1 MLLEGLVNGGVIEG
15 VNISFSGIPEEATE
29 TEEKFL
35 AAVYANLKQFYDR
48 DQLDKLNEYARSKGL
63 KECKPFSSAKIKE
76 RKALQKKVVENF
88 ARGYYYKRKYD
99 NHRTS
104 DFGERYFSD
113 AIMKVTGDPEVD
125 LPFNQRVTDL
135 IARAHNGDFKPDS
148 AAFLSEDPK
157 VVEQV
162 KKDKEEFVE
171 LHREYLRKLH
181 VLDLEKLAT
190 TDMTDE
196 ELADI
201 AGDIHALAELQ
212 GQFDNMKGNF
222 AAWGIEDEEC
232 SQIMD
237 AYNACGDY
245 ITYLKLRLDNMYGV
259 GYPYYDAYKHPDIMN
274 DLGETDDMPKSLT
287 TFVNSFEN
295 ASVVKDSA
303 LGGEVNAIKN
313 HIREM
318 GLNPEDLMVKDPK
331 TGNLKTF
338 YSAIGHRDEDS
349 NVTFVHPDHP
359 EIELK
364 FKLSEDMPYT
374 RMDMLKDNAKI
385 KNKAVPDMPKSVGF
399 MGSIAD
405 WFTSL
410 RTGHKPRKEAYEKQL
425 KERNVILE
433 SKDFINNFENNM
445 GKLAEIKVQEDQKA
459 QVVETKKTDLVSQVK
474 LNLEQ
479 SIIKNQ
485 MEIKEN
491 IAKLFYVTA
500 ATQKFGEGSKK
511 NTKEMNKA
519 LEENAIKKGTQDI
532 LNDKHFNTF
541 ITNMKIDDM
550 KILCSKEGDPLAQT
564 KVALNKY
571 NLFVKEQK
579 KIEAEAAKN
588 QQVQKENV
596 VENKGNA
603 ANKDNNDE
611 PVLGDKNNKEEA
623 SLGGRN

>member
-1 MLLEGLVNGGVIEG
+1 MILEGLVNGGSLEG
-15 VNISFSGIPEEATE
+15 KSITFSSIPEEATE

-35 AAVYANLKQFYDR
+35 AAVYANLKPFYDR
-48 DQLDKLNEYARSKGL
+48 DQLDELNAYVKRKGL
-63 KECKPFSSAKIKE
+63 KACKPFSREKIEE
-76 RKALQKKVVENF
+76 RKALQKKVVDNF
-88 ARGYYYKRKYD
+88 SRGYYYRRKYD
-99 NHRTS
+99 SHRTR

-135 IARAHNGDFKPDS
+135 IVRAQNGDFKPDS

-162 KKDKEEFVE
+162 KKDKEDFVE
-171 LHREYLRKLH
+171 LHRGYLRRLH

-196 ELADI
+196 ELADK
-201 AGDIHALAELQ
+201 AGDIHALALLQ
-212 GQFDNMKGNF
+212 GQFDNIKGNF
-222 AAWGIEDEEC
+222 AAWGIEAEEC

-245 ITYLKLRLDNMYGV
+245 ITYLKLRLDNIYGV
-259 GYPYYDAYKHPDIMN
+259 GYPYYDSYEHPDIMN
-274 DLGETDDMPKSLT
+274 DIGETDNMPPSLT

-295 ASVVKDSA
+295 ASVVKNAA
-303 LGGEVNAIKN
+303 LNGEVNAIKN

-318 GLNPEDLMVKDPK
+318 GLNPEDFMVKNPK
-331 TGNLKTF
+331 TGDLKTF
-338 YSAIGHRDEDS
+338 YNILGARDKDS
-349 NVTFVHPDHP
+349 NVTLVHPDHP

-385 KNKAVPDMPKSVGF
+385 KNKAVPDMPQSVGW

-433 SKDFINNFENNM
+433 SKDLINNFENNM
-445 GKLAEIKVQEDQKA
+445 GKLTEIKQQEDQKA

-479 SIIKNQ
+479 SITKNQ

-579 KIEAEAAKN
+579 KIEAAAKN
-588 QQVQKENV
+588 QQLQKENV
-596 VENKGNA
+596 VENKGIIH
-603 ANKDNNDE
+603 
-611 PVLGDKNNKEEA
+611 
-623 SLGGRN
+623 